1 MGITGNISDIKRYAI
16 NDGPGIRLTIFLKGC
31 PLSCAWCH
39 NPETISLQSEL
50 MYIFKRCI
58 QCGECVRACPKKAL
72 TLVDQRIVRDPELC
86 DLCGIC
92 TEVCPTLALELVGEQ
107 MTPDQLMA
115 RIESDRV
122 FFDESG
128 GGVTFS
134 GGEPLMQPEFLLE
147 MLQRCHAAG
156 VHTVVDTSGCGET
169 ENLLKIAAL
178 TDLFLFDIKLA
189 SAERHLKWTGAK
201 MEEIHSNLRRLAK
214 SGAKIIFRM
223 PMINGINCDR
233 ENIEKS
239 AALIAALTG
248 GNLVI
253 ELLPYHD
260 IAQKK
265 YEQLD
270 REYVH
275 ADRFSAPTP
284 RELSAAVLI
293 FARHGIDARVQ

>member
-1 MGITGNISDIKRYAI
+1 MSITGNISDIKRYAI
-16 NDGPGIRLTIFLKGC
+16 NDGPGIRLTIFFKGC

-39 NPETISLQSEL
+39 NPETHSPQSEL

-58 QCGECVRACPKKAL
+58 RCGECVKACPQKAL
-72 TLVDQRIVRDPELC
+72 TLVNHRIVRDPELC
-86 DLCGIC
+86 NLCGIC
-92 TEVCPTLALELVGEQ
+92 TEVCPTLALEMVGEQ

-115 RIESDRV
+115 RIEQDRI

-147 MLQRCHAAG
+147 MLQRCKAAG
-156 VHTVVDTSGCGET
+156 IHTVVDTSGCGKIED
-169 ENLLKIAAL
+169 LLKIAPL

-189 SAERHLKWTGAK
+189 TPEKHLKWTGAK
-201 MEEIHSNLRRLAK
+201 MEEIHSNLRQLAA

-223 PMINGINCDR
+223 PMINGINCDQ

-239 AALIAALTG
+239 AELIAALPG

-265 YEQLD
+265 YEQLN
-270 REYVH
+270 REYAH
-275 ADRFSAPTP
+275 ADLFSAPTP

-293 FARHGIDARVQ
+293 FAKHGVDAQVQ